1 MSKVLIFEILL
12 ILSLCLVSISA
23 AMPDC
28 EFTLPTVKKDV
39 CQNIIQTC
47 SNCTWVNITSIYYPT
62 SNGTILNLNLP
73 MTKYVN
79 TYNYSFC
86 GNTVIGT
93 YLVSTYGNPDGVLD
107 TGNICYEV
115 TPTGDNLSGVQGA
128 LYFIPITIFG
138 ILLMFFIS
146 KLFISST
153 PGGKVSYILLAYVFA
168 LLPLTFSIYQ
178 VTKDYLPLFSFLISV
193 LYYFLFILIILT
205 PLVFLISM
213 GYLIIETV
221 NRLSREKLVKRGYSE
236 SEAETKVKRK
246 R

>member
-1 MSKVLIFEILL
+1 MNKLYIAAVLIFSL
-12 ILSLCLVSISA
+12 ICLSLVSA
-23 AMPDC
+23 ALPDC
-28 EFTLPTVKKDV
+28 EFTLPTVKKDT

-47 SNCTWVNITSIYYPT
+47 SNCTWVNVTSIYYPT
-62 SNGTILNLNLP
+62 SNGTILNLNSP

-93 YLVSTYGNPDGVLD
+93 YLVSTYGNPDGNLA

-128 LYFIPITIFG
+128 LYFIPIIIFG
-138 ILLMFFIS
+138 ILLMFFVS
-146 KLFISST
+146 KLFVSET
-153 PGGKVSYILLAYVFA
+153 PGAKVSYLLLAYVFS
-168 LLPLTFSIYQ
+168 LLPLTFSVYQ
-178 VTKDYLPLFSFLISV
+178 VTKDYLPSFAFLVNV

-205 PLVFLISM
+205 PFVFLISM
-213 GYLIIETV
+213 GYLIIAEV

-236 SEAETKVKRK
+236 SEAETKTRRK